1 MSFFGNSLNRVRSAI
16 ENKLLSNTYFS
27 GWIICFYNPLF
38 PEFSATAINK
48 LKSMGAEV
56 VHHLQILLSM
66 HGEICIFMIV
76 NDPTENGI
84 KFEIPFLA

>member
-16 ENKLLSNTYFS
+16 ENELLSNTHFS

-38 PEFSATAINK
+38 PEFSATASNK
-48 LKSMGAEV
+48 LKSIGAEV

-66 HGEICIFMIV
+66 HDEICIFMIT
-76 NDPTENGI
+76 NDPTVNGMN
-84 KFEIPFLA
+84 FEILFLA